1 MIRIIDIKAEE
12 IAITAKALANV
23 SNAEEI
29 AITAKAL
36 ANVSNAE
43 EFANYAEGVG

>member
-1 MIRIIDIKAEE
+1 MSATRKSSL
-12 IAITAKALANV
+12 ITPKALANV
-23 SNAEEI
+23 SNAEEF
-29 AITAKAL
+29 AITPKAL